1 MASRDKE
8 NKATKPDFSNFLPNK
23 DELKP
28 EMPNLEEYFKAE
40 SEGVHPFD
48 RITNSFEDS
57 EINTFEEQEAEI
69 EREKGLYK
77 RQLLGKLMGTR
88 LSAAEYEIVNGFY
101 EDAQLKQKRVL
112 DVNNQEFLENRQQ
125 IRLMQEEVEKI
136 RRQKVMSGEWPE
148 SQSHQLLQNWL
159 DEEEEKWI
167 VGKDPNQIVRD
178 YRGYMAQMKAN
189 MSTDL
194 LHEKEYHFDEGV
206 GVSLDQHVEDL
217 KDQYPR
223 ATVQTRRDRD
233 GFAIVK
239 LSFKPEYKYDLDH
252 ILSMDEAQM
261 ERHNAETYEA
271 ILAATSEGTQNLT
284 KAKLQHV
291 VNSLTGTD
299 TIQ

>member
-8 NKATKPDFSNFLPNK
+8 NKATKPDFSNFFPNK

-167 VGKDPNQIVRD
+167 VGKEPN
-178 YRGYMAQMKAN
+178 
-189 MSTDL
+189 
-194 LHEKEYHFDEGV
+194 
-206 GVSLDQHVEDL
+206 
-217 KDQYPR
+217 
-223 ATVQTRRDRD
+223 
-233 GFAIVK
+233 
-239 LSFKPEYKYDLDH
+239 
-252 ILSMDEAQM
+252 
-261 ERHNAETYEA
+261 
-271 ILAATSEGTQNLT
+271 
-284 KAKLQHV
+284 
-291 VNSLTGTD
+291 
-299 TIQ
+299 